1 MSRQSPVASREVA
14 DGELLKISELA
25 ERADVPVATV
35 RHYLREGLLP
45 EPVKTSKN
53 MAYYP
58 PEFVDRIRLIKR
70 LQEERFMPLRVIRD
84 VVLAERTSRDDVLA
98 RFELPERALDRL
110 AEVGV
115 LSPDDRGYSPVDVRV
130 LESIAKFR
138 AEGWNE
144 TTGFG
149 ARDVARLMKSLEPV
163 VADELE
169 LMVERFEALDPGRA
183 AELLE
188 SGMSP
193 FPELIGALHAK
204 VLTNALERQ
213 RSIQAGGEG

>member
-1 MSRQSPVASREVA
+1 MSRQSSVVSRQTA
-14 DGELLKISELA
+14 DGELLRISELA

-84 VVLAERTSRDDVLA
+84 VVLAERTSREDVLA
-98 RFELPERALDRL
+98 RFDLPERALDRL

-115 LSPDDRGYSPVDVRV
+115 LSPDDRGYSPADVRV

-144 TTGFG
+144 KTGFG

-169 LMVERFEALDPGRA
+169 LMVERFEALDPQRA

-204 VLTNALERQ
+204 VLTDELERQ
-213 RSIQAGGEG
+213 RSKRESPEL